1 MFYATCPRIQKEDGY
16 LKERKRL
23 HHKGHMI
30 CKKPLAQLQLLKNPK
45 RNQTHLSKA
54 KTTDSTNLLQQ
65 VISSSPTFLL

>member
-1 MFYATCPRIQKEDGY
+1 MFYATCPRIQKVDGY

-23 HHKGHMI
+23 HHKAFSAGYNNNE
-30 CKKPLAQLQLLKNPK
+30 KPK

-65 VISSSPTFLL
+65 ATSSPPTFLSQLYF